1 MAVGTG
7 STGQAAFAG
16 GGLRSVAAQL
26 PLSRATGPTA
36 QGAACPARRNLPGGA
51 ASVPGQAA
59 GGCLWLTLLA
69 DVCWPNRPVSALSS
83 CSVIQ
88 TGA

>member
-26 PLSRATGPTA
+26 PLSRAMGPTA
-36 QGAACPARRNLPGGA
+36 QGAACPARRTTAQGA
-51 ASVPGQAA
+51 ALFLVVAVAAFAGSHCWRLFAGRIGQS
-59 GGCLWLTLLA
+59 LLFPLA
-69 DVCWPNRPVSALSS
+69 
-83 CSVIQ
+83 Q
-88 TGA
+88 

>member
-36 QGAACPARRNLPGGA
+36 QGAACPARRTTAQGA
-51 ASVPGQAA
+51 ALFLVVAVAA
-59 GGCLWLTLLA
+59 FAGSHCWRLLREALPPCNISTLQIL
-69 DVCWPNRPVSALSS
+69 
-83 CSVIQ
+83 
-88 TGA
+88 